1 MENRGEYLG
10 EELYNLLA
18 EFLNS
23 PSNRHFMD
31 SIRGE
36 YGVLRYLLQGKEDIT
51 AGYLGEKLQVV
62 PGRMTDILTA
72 LESKGFIERRRN
84 EKDRRVVNVFI
95 TDKGR
100 EEAER
105 KRQAIHE
112 DYKGLIEILGVDDA
126 RELMRLLKILLTY
139 RE

>member
-1 MENRGEYLG
+1 MENNKEYLG
-10 EELYNLLA
+10 VELYNLLA
-18 EFLNS
+18 DFLNS

-36 YGVLRYLLQGKEDIT
+36 YGVLRYLLEGDENIT
-51 AGYLGEKLQVV
+51 AGYLCEKLQVV
-62 PGRMTDILTA
+62 PGRMTDILTS
-72 LESKGFIERRRN
+72 LENKGLIVRRKN
-84 EKDRRVVNVFI
+84 DKDRRIVNVFI

-105 KRQAIHE
+105 KRLEIHE
-112 DYKGLIEILGVDDA
+112 DYKGLSEVLGENDT
-126 RELMRLLKILLTY
+126 RELLRLLKILLTY